1 MLIFFQNRY
10 MMGLGAFAFSMC
22 VIYMVLWKLQ
32 TPDQQTHNALTDDE
46 TIVARKKR
54 SHWD

>member
-1 MLIFFQNRY
+1 

-22 VIYMVLWKLQ
+22 AIYLVVWSVQ
-32 TPDQQTHNALTDDE
+32 GGGNNNDPGSRTHNALTDDDS
-46 TIVARKKR
+46 IVAKKKR